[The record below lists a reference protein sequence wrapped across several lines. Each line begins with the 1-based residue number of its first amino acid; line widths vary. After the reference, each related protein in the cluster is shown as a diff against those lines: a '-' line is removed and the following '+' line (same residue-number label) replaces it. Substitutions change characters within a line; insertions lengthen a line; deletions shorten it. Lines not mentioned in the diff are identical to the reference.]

1 MQFTRKTALALAA
14 AAALAAILPGLVQP
28 AAAQAWPAKPVTII
42 VPFAPGGTTD
52 ILARLIGQKL
62 ADRLGQPFVVE
73 NRPGSG
79 GNVGVA
85 ALSKATPDGY
95 TIGMGTVS
103 SHGINPSLY
112 PTMPYDHQKDFTPL
126 SLLAIVPNILIVN
139 QDVKA
144 NPDKFNYG
152 STGSG
157 SSQHMASEL
166 LKLKAGVQMT
176 HVPYKGS
183 PPALVDLISGQIQ
196 VMFDNAPTALPQVQG
211 GKVRALAVATK
222 ERLPALPELPTMGE
236 FIPGFEATSW
246 QGMFAPSGVPK
257 AITDKLSAEIQQ
269 IVPLPDVQERIKQLG
284 AVPVGSNGP
293 DFATHIV
300 RETTKWAE
308 VVKSAGARPD

>member
-1 MQFTRKTALALAA
+1 MEFTRKTALKLVA

-42 VPFAPGGTTD
+42 VPFAAGGTTD

-211 GKVRALAVATK
+211 GKLRALAVATR
-222 ERLPALPELPTMGE
+222 ERLPALPDVPTMGE
-236 FIPGFEATSW
+236 IIPGFEATSW

-269 IVPLPDVQERIKQLG
+269 IVQLPDVQERIKQLG

-293 DFATHIV
+293 DFAAHIA

-308 VVKSAGARPD
+308 VVKSSGARPD